1 MQSMD
6 SVRPDWN
13 ADESSPAFL
22 LAEEAVRCILEK
34 KGEAIVLLD
43 LRERSDVC
51 DFFLICTGHTDVQT
65 TAIARAVQEGLEA
78 RGHEKPHVE
87 GLPEG
92 RWVLL
97 DYFDVIVHIFQPDTR
112 RYYLLERLWGD
123 APRLEI
129 PEDYFADVDVQRR
142 HPQSS
147 APGPAAG
154 TGSEEPETA

>member
-6 SVRPDWN
+6 STRHDWN
-13 ADESSPAFL
+13 ADETSPAFL
-22 LAEEAVRCILEK
+22 LAEEAIRCILEK
-34 KGEAIVLLD
+34 KGEEIVLLD
-43 LRERSDVC
+43 LRERSDFC

-65 TAIARAVQEGLEA
+65 TAIARAVQEGLA
-78 RGHEKPHVE
+78 VRGHEKPRVE

-97 DYFDVIVHIFQPDTR
+97 DYFDVIVHIFQPEAR

-123 APRLEI
+123 APRLEV
-129 PEDYFADVDVQRR
+129 PEDYFADADVRRR
-142 HPQSS
+142 HPQSTS
-147 APGPAAG
+147 PAPSGG